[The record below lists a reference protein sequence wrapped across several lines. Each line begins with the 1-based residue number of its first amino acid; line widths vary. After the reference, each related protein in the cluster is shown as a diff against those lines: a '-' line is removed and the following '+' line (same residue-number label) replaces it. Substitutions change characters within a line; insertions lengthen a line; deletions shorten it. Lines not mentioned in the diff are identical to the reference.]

1 MPPGVG
7 RDGMQVDL
15 GGCLAPTAAPGV
27 SREALEAL
35 DADVAAAHER
45 IEAGR
50 EADEFGYAALD
61 LPETVDL
68 DAIRDAVAGFDD
80 PAAVLTVGIGG
91 SALGALTITEAL
103 GGEPPH
109 YALDNVDPART
120 RALLDELD
128 LSRTVV
134 HVVSR
139 SGTTAETLA
148 TFLVVKDAMAVAGV
162 DWTARTVVT
171 TGVSGPLRRL
181 ADEYGLPTL
190 PVPTG
195 VPGRFAALSAV
206 GLVPAAVQG
215 VDLEGLLEGARSVD
229 ASLSG
234 SLFDCPAY
242 AYGAA
247 SVALERAGAGVHVCM
262 PYAEALERYAEW
274 FAQLWAESL
283 GKDGLGQVPARA
295 LGATDQHSQLQRYR
309 AGPADV
315 LVGLVRPR
323 ERADVPIPAPDDEAL
338 AYLEGAS
345 LGELLDAELEATA
358 ASLAEAGRPHLLV
371 EVERLDARGL
381 GELLYGMEA
390 ATVLAGELMGVNAFD
405 QPAVEW
411 GKRAARELL
420 GGESTDAT
428 RAVEHR
434 PRLWIPRPDDA

>member
-1 MPPGVG
+1 
-7 RDGMQVDL
+7 MQVDL
-15 GGCLAPTAAPGV
+15 GGCLAPGADPGV

-35 DADVAAAHER
+35 DDEVAEAHDRIAVGVDER
-45 IEAGR
+45 A
-50 EADEFGYAALD
+50 FGYAALA

-68 DAIRDAVAGFDD
+68 DAVRAAVDGFDD

-109 YALDNVDPART
+109 HALDNVDPART
-120 RALLDELD
+120 RALLDDLD
-128 LSRTVV
+128 LARTVV

-148 TFLVVKDAMAVAGV
+148 TFLVVREAMASAGV
-162 DWTARTVVT
+162 DWTDRTVVT
-171 TGVSGPLRRL
+171 TGDDGPLRRL
-181 ADEYGLPTL
+181 ADAHDLPAL
-190 PVPTG
+190 DVPEG
-195 VPGRFAALSAV
+195 VPGRFSALSTT

-215 VDLEGLLEGARSVD
+215 LDLEGLLDGARGVVD
-229 ASLSG
+229 GLAG
-234 SLFDCPAY
+234 SLFDCPPY

-247 SVALERAGAGVHVCM
+247 AIACERAGAAVHVTM

-283 GKDGLGQVPARA
+283 GKDGRGQVPARA

-309 AGPADV
+309 GGPADV
-315 LVGLVRPR
+315 LVGFVRPR
-323 ERADVPIPAPDDEAL
+323 ERPDVPIPSPDDEAL

-345 LGELLDAELEATA
+345 LGGLLDAELEATA

-371 EVERLDARGL
+371 EVERLDARGV
-381 GELLYGMEA
+381 GELLAGMEA
-390 ATVLAGELMGVNAFD
+390 ATMLAAELLGVDAFD

-411 GKRAARELL
+411 GKRATRELL
-420 GGESTDAT
+420 AGEATAAT
-428 RAVEHR
+428 RAVSSR
-434 PRLWIPRPDDA
+434 PRLWVPSAADDG